1 MLSPANFE
9 NKQRNVNQ
17 EGVSE
22 TRGYSIAIATQPEN
36 DMDLPVLSTN
46 RFTIENGFR
55 ISVQV
60 PDQNAQSVLEQV
72 LKETALKCG
81 DYDSV
86 TFKTALGTQQF
97 RSLGTGRNTATEG
110 AVEVPC
116 VELSF
121 FLENKEALV
130 ARVVEAIYRA
140 HPYEEPVVFV
150 QACLR
155 TLHIRG
161 VDEDN
166 PNRFWNSASADWV
179 PEEHR

>member
-1 MLSPANFE
+1 MSAIP
-9 NKQRNVNQ
+9 
-17 EGVSE
+17 
-22 TRGYSIAIATQPEN
+22 IAMQPEN
-36 DMDLPVLSTN
+36 HMTLPILSTN
-46 RFTIENGFR
+46 RFTPENGFR
-55 ISVQV
+55 ISVQI
-60 PDQNAQSVLEQV
+60 PDQNAQSLLEQV
-72 LKETALKCG
+72 RKETVLKWG

-97 RSLGTGRNTATEG
+97 RSLGTGRNAATEG
-110 AVEVPC
+110 TVEVPC
-116 VELSF
+116 VEISF
-121 FLENKEALV
+121 FLANKEALV

-161 VDEDN
+161 LDEDN